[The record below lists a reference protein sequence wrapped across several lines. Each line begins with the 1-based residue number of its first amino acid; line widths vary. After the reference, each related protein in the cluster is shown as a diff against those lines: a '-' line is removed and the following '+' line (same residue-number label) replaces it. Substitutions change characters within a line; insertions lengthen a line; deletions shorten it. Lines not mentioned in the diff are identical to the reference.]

1 MCSCGK
7 DHSGGATA
15 TGKRQTR
22 NFTDPWR
29 KTPGRV
35 LGTSLI
41 RLYQLTLSSFIGN
54 SCRHMPTCS
63 EYTYESVARYGLWN
77 GSWMGLFRIMRCGP
91 MGTHGFDP
99 VHENCRPIIAGICL
113 GATGGSRHPQ
123 AKCLFLKDCN
133 KSVSLLPVD

>member
-1 MCSCGK
+1 MCGCGK
-7 DHSGGATA
+7 DHAGNAEA
-15 TGKRQTR
+15 LKKRQTR
-22 NFTDPWR
+22 NFSDPWR

-99 VHENCRPIIAGICL
+99 VPRELSNHYRWYLPW
-113 GATGGSRHPQ
+113 RYWR
-123 AKCLFLKDCN
+123 
-133 KSVSLLPVD
+133 VSSPKN